1 MANAVAAPARPEL
14 VLGRYR
20 PLRPLGSGGS
30 GTVWLARDE
39 GSGLDVALKI
49 VAREGRAGER
59 AEREAAA
66 AARLRHPRCL
76 RAYSCAHDD
85 GHVYIAYEY
94 VPGRTLREAL
104 RAGAVDDATAVEAA
118 AQVLE
123 GLAHAHSK
131 GVLHR
136 DVKPA
141 NVLLADDDEVS
152 VRLLDF
158 GLAQFDEADTLT
170 ATGDVPGTLAYV
182 PPERLAGEAAGEA
195 GDVWA
200 VGVLLWE
207 ALAGFHPFWRGSPLE
222 AARAIEAGAP
232 PLRTVRPD
240 LPRPLAAAV
249 DRALSVEPTRRPDA
263 ERLARALRAARRR
276 PRRTRRRRRPPL
288 RSRVPHLSALPAA
301 LTTTA
306 PQRLLPAVLAGVAAG
321 WTAATLP
328 FFPAGWWAG
337 LAALAGVTAALSS
350 RLGLAVALA
359 VPVLPLGNVSLGLA
373 LAYSVV
379 AVAWLALFAREAHGG
394 LLATMG
400 APLAAVGAL
409 GLAPLGALVLRSPV
423 RRAAAAGGAVLLAAA
438 IAAARAAPLPLTGA
452 DPPREL
458 GLVGSESPGAV
469 ASVLVEVLAANR
481 PLLLA
486 AAALAA
492 AAVALPYAARRGPWA
507 VAAWG
512 AAALAVTLLPAP
524 ELAAAP
530 FVLAVWFTY
539 AVTAALPGRA

>member
-104 RAGAVDDATAVEAA
+104 RAGAVDDAAAVEAA

-158 GLAQFDEADTLT
+158 GLAQFDEADALT

-182 PPERLAGEAAGEA
+182 PPERLAGEAAGQA

-207 ALAGFHPFWRGSPLE
+207 ALAGFHPFWRASPLE
-222 AARAIEAGAP
+222 AARAIESGAP
-232 PLRTVRPD
+232 PIRTVRPD

-249 DRALSVEPTRRPDA
+249 DRALSAEPARRPDA

-276 PRRTRRRRRPPL
+276 PRRTRRSRRPPL
-288 RSRVPHLSALPAA
+288 RPHVPRLSALPAV
-301 LTTTA
+301 LTTGA
-306 PQRLLPAVLAGVAAG
+306 PQRLLPAGLAAVAAG
-321 WTAATLP
+321 WTAAALP
-328 FFPAGWWAG
+328 FFPVGWWAG
-337 LAALAGVTAALSS
+337 LAALAGATAAVSP

-379 AVAWLALFAREAHGG
+379 AAGWLALFAREAHGG
-394 LLATMG
+394 LLAAVG
-400 APLAAVGAL
+400 APLGAVGAL
-409 GLAPLGALVLRSPV
+409 GLAPLGALLLRSPV

-438 IAAARAAPLPLTGA
+438 VAAVRAAPLPMTGA
-452 DPPREL
+452 APPREL
-458 GLVGSESPGAV
+458 GLAGSESAGAV
-469 ASVLVEVLAANR
+469 ASVLVEVLTANR

-492 AAVALPYAARRGPWA
+492 AAAALPYAARRGPWA

-512 AAALAVTLLPAP
+512 AAALAATLLPAP
-524 ELAAAP
+524 ELAAVP
-530 FVLAVWFTY
+530 IVLAVWLTC
-539 AVTAALPGRA
+539 AVAAALPQRA